1 MHYSDSRT
9 SSWNLNDS
17 KCLVLLFSLWVII
30 INQCGMLEYS
40 FVILVYRRH
49 GIFSLCSILVNS
61 IVIATLYIP
70 NVAIV
75 TVSTE
80 D

>member
-1 MHYSDSRT
+1 MPS
-9 SSWNLNDS
+9 
-17 KCLVLLFSLWVII
+17 VAIFSVGH
-30 INQCGMLEYS
+30 NQCGMLEYS